1 MGNCRRVGLVQLEND
16 TCLREG
22 RKGCTSWS
30 MELGEKE
37 RPEEGKRKA
46 MLYDE
51 SKNCWEL
58 EKKQQCYTGL
68 PHHLHHSLV
77 LTGRLLLI
85 IIIVYKKA
93 ADQYCTKV
101 ISAQ

>member
-1 MGNCRRVGLVQLEND
+1 MGNRRRVGLVQLEND

-22 RKGCTSWS
+22 RKGCTQLEHGS
-30 MELGEKE
+30 G
-37 RPEEGKRKA
+37 GKG
-46 MLYDE
+46 
-51 SKNCWEL
+51 
-58 EKKQQCYTGL
+58 KQCCMMIDAGL
-68 PHHLHHSLV
+68 NHCLHHSSV
-77 LTGRLLLI
+77 LTSRLLLI